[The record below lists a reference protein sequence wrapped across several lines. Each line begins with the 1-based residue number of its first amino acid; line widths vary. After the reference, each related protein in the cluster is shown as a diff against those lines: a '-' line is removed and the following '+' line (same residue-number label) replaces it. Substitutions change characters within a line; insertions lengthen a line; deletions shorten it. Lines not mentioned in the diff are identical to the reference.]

1 MPKEKIKNKENL
13 TRRFKLKDVEDKLVL
28 FFNKRGCEVRQK
40 FMSIED
46 YIDEVEITEEI
57 PLSPELKVTIPSQFR
72 GERLDKSLAA
82 CMSQYSRS
90 KIQTWIDGHFVRYE
104 NGKIAQI
111 KDQITGEETLYVSIP
126 EDPQNKAFEPEN
138 IPLEII
144 YSDASIALINK
155 PAGMVVHPAAGNWSG
170 TLLNA
175 LLHHFPECSQ
185 VPRAGIVHRL
195 DKDTSGLLVV
205 AKSLIAQT
213 HLVRQL
219 QARTVSRRYLALVW
233 GTPPLNKT
241 IIAPMGRDPRDR
253 LKMAVTQGP
262 SAKEAITSLKVLQTV
277 PFDSRSISLI
287 ECKLQTG
294 RTHQIRVHLQHLG
307 YPLLNDPIY
316 HVKAP
321 LQIQKILLDNFYGE
335 EGVTIPGQM
344 LHATQLGLLH
354 PDSEVEKIWSRSP
367 PMAFLKL
374 MNVLGFQEQAW
385 QHLLS

>member
-1 MPKEKIKNKENL
+1 M
-13 TRRFKLKDVEDKLVL
+13 
-28 FFNKRGCEVRQK
+28 
-40 FMSIED
+40 ED

-57 PLSPELKVTIPSQFR
+57 SLSTELKVIIPSQWR
-72 GERLDKSLAA
+72 GERLDKSLAG
-82 CMSQYSRS
+82 CIPQYSRS
-90 KIQTWIDGHFVRYE
+90 KIQNWIVANLVRYE
-104 NGKIAQI
+104 SGKFAQI
-111 KDQITGEETLYVSIP
+111 KDLITGGETLFVTIP
-126 EDPQNKAFEPEN
+126 EDPQNKAFEPES
-138 IPLEII
+138 IPLDIV
-144 YSDASIALINK
+144 YSDAAIALINK
-155 PAGMVVHPAAGNWSG
+155 PPGMVVHPAAGNWSG

-175 LLHHFPECSQ
+175 LLYHFPECSQ

-233 GTPPLNKT
+233 GTPPLHKT
-241 IIAPMGRDPRDR
+241 IVASIGRDPRDR
-253 LKMAVTQGP
+253 LKMAVTNGP
-262 SAKEAITSLKVLQTV
+262 SAKEAITSFKVLQTV
-277 PFDSRSISLI
+277 PFDSRTISLI

-321 LQIQKILLDNFYGE
+321 LQIQKILLDYFYAKSDLS
-335 EGVTIPGQM
+335 IPGQL
-344 LHATQLGLLH
+344 LHATQLGLIH
-354 PDSEVEKIWSRSP
+354 PITGEEKIWSCSP
-367 PMAFLKL
+367 PTAYLQL
-374 MNVLGFQEQAW
+374 MVQLGFQEQVW

>member
-1 MPKEKIKNKENL
+1 
-13 TRRFKLKDVEDKLVL
+13 
-28 FFNKRGCEVRQK
+28 
-40 FMSIED
+40 MSNED
-46 YIDEVEITEEI
+46 YIDEVELTEEI
-57 PLSPELKVTIPSQFR
+57 PTSAELTVIIPSHFR

-82 CMSQYSRS
+82 CISQYSRS
-90 KIQTWIDGHFVRYE
+90 KIQTWIDANLVRYE
-104 NGKIAQI
+104 SGKFAQI
-111 KDQITGEETLYVSIP
+111 KDQITGEQTLFVTIP
-126 EDPQNKAFEPEN
+126 EDPQNKAFNPEN
-138 IPLEII
+138 IPLEIV
-144 YSDASIALINK
+144 YSDSSIALINK
-155 PAGMVVHPAAGNWSG
+155 PAGLVVHPAAGNWSG

-175 LLHHFPECSQ
+175 LLYHFPECSQ

-219 QARTVSRRYLALVW
+219 QSRTVSRRYLALVW

-241 IIAPMGRDPRDR
+241 INAPIGRDPRDR

-262 SAKEAITSLKVLQTV
+262 SAKEAITSFTVLQTV

-307 YPLLNDPIY
+307 YPLLNDPVY

-321 LQIQKILLDNFYGE
+321 LQIQKLLMDNFYGDE
-335 EGVTIPGQM
+335 AVTIPGQM
-344 LHATQLGLLH
+344 LHATQLGLIH
-354 PDSEVEKIWSRSP
+354 PDSEEEKIWSRSP
-367 PMAFLKL
+367 PIAFLKL
-374 MNVLGFQEQAW
+374 MADLGFQERAW
-385 QHLLS
+385 QHLLN

>member
-1 MPKEKIKNKENL
+1 MIN
-13 TRRFKLKDVEDKLVL
+13 
-28 FFNKRGCEVRQK
+28 
-40 FMSIED
+40 ED

-57 PLSPELKVTIPSQFR
+57 PLSTELKVIIPTNWR

-82 CMSQYSRS
+82 CIPQYSRS
-90 KIQTWIDGHFVRYE
+90 KIQTWIVANLVRYE
-104 NGKIAQI
+104 SGKYAQI
-111 KDQITGEETLYVSIP
+111 KDQITGEETLYVTIP

-138 IPLEII
+138 IPLEIV
-144 YSDASIALINK
+144 YSDKSIALINK
-155 PAGMVVHPAAGNWSG
+155 PAGMVVHPAAGNWTG

-175 LLHHFPECSQ
+175 ILHHFPECSQ

-241 IIAPMGRDPRDR
+241 INASMGRDPRDR

-262 SAKEAITSLKVLQTV
+262 GAKEAITAFKVLQTV
-277 PFDSRSISLI
+277 AFDSRTISLI

-294 RTHQIRVHLQHLG
+294 RTHQIRVHLQYLG
-307 YPLLNDPIY
+307 YPLLNDPTY
-316 HVKAP
+316 HLKAP
-321 LQIQKILLDNFYGE
+321 LQIQKILLDNFYANSGPS
-335 EGVTIPGQM
+335 ILGQM
-344 LHATQLGLLH
+344 LHATQLGLIH
-354 PDSEVEKIWSRSP
+354 PISEKEMIWSQP
-367 PMAFLKL
+367 PPLGFLNL
-374 MNVLGFQEQAW
+374 MGDLGFQENAW
-385 QHLLS
+385 QHLLG

>member
-1 MPKEKIKNKENL
+1 MIN
-13 TRRFKLKDVEDKLVL
+13 
-28 FFNKRGCEVRQK
+28 
-40 FMSIED
+40 ED

-57 PLSPELKVTIPSQFR
+57 PLSTELKVIIPTNWR

-82 CMSQYSRS
+82 CIPQYSRS
-90 KIQTWIDGHFVRYE
+90 KIQTWIDANLVRYE
-104 NGKIAQI
+104 SGKFAQI
-111 KDQITGEETLYVSIP
+111 KDQITGEETLYVTIP

-138 IPLEII
+138 IPLEIV
-144 YSDASIALINK
+144 YSDKSIALINK
-155 PAGMVVHPAAGNWSG
+155 PAGMVVHPAAGNWTG

-175 LLHHFPECSQ
+175 ILHHFPECSQ

-241 IIAPMGRDPRDR
+241 INTSMGRDPRDR

-262 SAKEAITSLKVLQTV
+262 AAKEAITSFKVLQTV
-277 PFDSRSISLI
+277 AFDSRTISLI

-307 YPLLNDPIY
+307 YPLLNDPTY
-316 HVKAP
+316 HLKAP
-321 LQIQKILLDNFYGE
+321 LQIQKILLDNFYANSGPS
-335 EGVTIPGQM
+335 IPGQM
-344 LHATQLGLLH
+344 LHATQLGLIH
-354 PDSEVEKIWSRSP
+354 PNSEKEMIWSQSP
-367 PMAFLKL
+367 PLGFLNL
-374 MNVLGFQEQAW
+374 MRDLGFQENAW

>member
-1 MPKEKIKNKENL
+1 MIN
-13 TRRFKLKDVEDKLVL
+13 
-28 FFNKRGCEVRQK
+28 
-40 FMSIED
+40 ED

-57 PLSPELKVTIPSQFR
+57 PLSTELKVIIPTNWR

-82 CMSQYSRS
+82 CIPQYSRS
-90 KIQTWIDGHFVRYE
+90 KIQTWIVANLVRYE
-104 NGKIAQI
+104 SGKYAQI
-111 KDQITGEETLYVSIP
+111 KDQITGEETLYVTIP

-138 IPLEII
+138 IPLEIV
-144 YSDASIALINK
+144 YSDKSIALINK
-155 PAGMVVHPAAGNWSG
+155 PAGMVVHPAAGNWTG

-175 LLHHFPECSQ
+175 ILHHFPECSQ

-241 IIAPMGRDPRDR
+241 INASMGRDPRDR

-262 SAKEAITSLKVLQTV
+262 GAKEAITAFKVLQTV
-277 PFDSRSISLI
+277 AFDSRTISLI

-307 YPLLNDPIY
+307 YPLLNDPTY
-316 HVKAP
+316 HLKTP
-321 LQIQKILLDNFYGE
+321 LQIQKILLDNFYANSGPS
-335 EGVTIPGQM
+335 ILGQM
-344 LHATQLGLLH
+344 LHATQLGLIH
-354 PDSEVEKIWSRSP
+354 PISEKEMIWSQP
-367 PMAFLKL
+367 PPLGFLNL
-374 MNVLGFQEQAW
+374 MGDLGFQENAW